1 MRLWHRD
8 LTTSSRGAAAGHLAR
23 NGYKKAATASRS
35 RGADASELIQLPTLE
50 SKRVQGKPGASRTRS
65 LASNRK
71 KDTSI
76 HHRFSRIT
84 DLPCAM
90 VLTVSFVLTSE
101 RPGFVVSVAGGYVST
116 GLAPASGA
124 KPARLHRPWTCGT
137 SSRPSPSIAFH
148 PTFVTSRPP
157 LLWMEQNRNI
167 KLSRNSVKGEIVRFS
182 ATRTYLGA
190 LTKSLKR
197 CSASIQPNTTAPAD
211 FKNVRSSS
219 RRCAA
224 SS

>member
-101 RPGFVVSVAGGYVST
+101 RPGSVVSLAGGYVST
-116 GLAPASGA
+116 GLAPASGRQA
-124 KPARLHRPWTCGT
+124 CT
-137 SSRPSPSIAFH
+137 PSPSVDVRH
-148 PTFVTSRPP
+148 VEPP
-157 LLWMEQNRNI
+157 VPVHRI
-167 KLSRNSVKGEIVRFS
+167 PSHVRDV
-182 ATRTYLGA
+182 A
-190 LTKSLKR
+190 
-197 CSASIQPNTTAPAD
+197 TAPLVD
-211 FKNVRSSS
+211 GTKQEHKVESE
-219 RRCAA
+219 
-224 SS
+224 